1 MSLGSVRF
9 TATYCPSLSGCV
21 VQDRPLPARL
31 RSSEGNTWTMS
42 VLVVYASRHGATAE
56 IAAHIAGRLVDR
68 GAVVDLRRV
77 DQADPLGSYDA
88 VVLGAPVYDQ
98 NWPPEARRFVTDNR
112 DALAARP
119 LWLFSVG
126 SFGDTKRLI
135 GPLTHKE
142 PRGIRELC
150 SATRARDY
158 RVFQGVI
165 QRHQWPF
172 WSRMFFHAFG
182 GRFGDHRDWPTIT
195 AWADKIAASLSELPR
210 MA

>member
-1 MSLGSVRF
+1 
-9 TATYCPSLSGCV
+9 
-21 VQDRPLPARL
+21 
-31 RSSEGNTWTMS
+31 MS